1 MKRNA
6 EWKLIL
12 EARKGNPE
20 AWNKLYATHQKKVF
34 NIIYSIVRELGTA
47 EDLCQDTFIKVH
59 ENLKKFKGKSAF
71 STWVHR
77 IAVNMALMHVRKKGL
92 HIAGSVEDF
101 DFPTFGLHTDG
112 KVIQSSAITKAMS
125 RLSPKRKLA
134 IVWKM
139 IEGCTH
145 KEIAARLG
153 ITAAGSKSLI
163 HHGFIQM
170 RRSLIKQGFN
180 RGDYA

>member
-1 MKRNA
+1 M
-6 EWKLIL
+6 LS
-12 EARKGNPE
+12 
-20 AWNKLYATHQKKVF
+20 HQKKVF
-34 NIIYSIVRELGTA
+34 NIIYSIVKELGTA
-47 EDLCQDTFIKVH
+47 EDLSQDTFLKVH

-71 STWVHR
+71 STWIHR

-92 HIAGSVEDF
+92 HIAGNVEDF

-112 KVIQSSAITKAMS
+112 KIIQSSAITKAMS

-145 KEIAARLG
+145 KEIG
-153 ITAAGSKSLI
+153 SPSGNYCCSSKSLI
-163 HHGFIQM
+163 HNGFIQM